1 MEIFAH
7 KGNACIYPEN
17 SREAILDSYASPLN
31 SGTELD
37 VRMTKDGIIVVTHW
51 PTMAQVS
58 NAKLSRYFRTIS
70 EYTYEELKELPITYH
85 KLDMNLWEKKLKKEN
100 DCNKDLFLQELED
113 LKKVLGSVMT
123 LEEALDALPNDKKLL
138 LEIKD
143 YFSLLKPFIRNH
155 GHSFEE
161 NLVKTIKPYVNKQ
174 IILNGR
180 NLKLTHSVS
189 EKLDLPMAILID
201 KKGKA
206 LDDCEKNNYQY
217 NRMLIDLNCLSNE
230 VLLKKCLDKNLPINL
245 WTLDRTEQINR
256 AFELIEKTNRKM
268 GIISNRPELVYY
280 LNDNREK
287 NRKFHSYE
295 YKHLFEVEQKRSK
308 QKSR

>member
-7 KGNACIYPEN
+7 KGNACTYPEN
-17 SREAILDSYASPLN
+17 SKEAILDSYASPLN

-58 NAKLSRYFRTIS
+58 KGKLSRYFRPIS
-70 EYTYEELKELPITYH
+70 EYTYEELKAIPITYH
-85 KLDMNLWEKKLKKEN
+85 RADMRIWESKLKKEN
-100 DCNKDLFLQELED
+100 DINQKLFLEELEK
-113 LKKVLGSVMT
+113 LKQMLGSVMT
-123 LEEALDALPNDKKLL
+123 LEEALDALPNNKKLL

-143 YFSLLKPFIRNH
+143 YFSLLKPFIKSH
-155 GHSFEE
+155 GYSFED
-161 NLVKTIKPYVNKQ
+161 NLVKTIKPYINKQ

-180 NLKLTHSVS
+180 NLKLTHSVA
-189 EKLDLPMAILID
+189 ETLDLPMAILID

-206 LDDCEKNNYQY
+206 LDDCEKNDYQY

-230 VLLKKCLDKNLPINL
+230 ELLKKCLDKNLPIDL
-245 WTLDRTEQINR
+245 WTLDRTEQIHR
-256 AFELIEKTNRKM
+256 AFELMEKTDRKM

-280 LNDNREK
+280 LNDNYEQD
-287 NRKFHSYE
+287 RKFRTYE
-295 YKHLFEVEQKRSK
+295 YKHLFEVEQRRSK
-308 QKSR
+308 QKSK